1 MHACGALCM
10 HRRSRVA
17 CGVLQV
23 PPGHAPC
30 CKAFRHVRSCCKTS
44 GHALGWCCK
53 SLRGRA
59 RCCKT
64 PRGHAPG
71 TIGPHVG
78 VHCAVRP
85 HVGVHM
91 ALCAAPVHF
100 SVELLRACTIVA
112 LSTPSYI
119 SLCVASHMHQRCLG
133 HAFLSAV
140 HFSLVRCLV
149 HARMRCL
156 VHAPAQL
163 SRLRRTLGCASC
175 KSLPGHAPCCQ
186 ASGHARSC
194 CKTFGH
200 ALGWCCKSQ
209 VGMRLGSARPH
220 SLLRASGVWL
230 SRYGGRCLSGT
241 SGPPV

>member
-1 MHACGALCM
+1 
-10 HRRSRVA
+10 
-17 CGVLQV
+17 
-23 PPGHAPC
+23 
-30 CKAFRHVRSCCKTS
+30 
-44 GHALGWCCK
+44 
-53 SLRGRA
+53 
-59 RCCKT
+59 
-64 PRGHAPG
+64 
-71 TIGPHVG
+71 
-78 VHCAVRP
+78 
-85 HVGVHM
+85 
-91 ALCAAPVHF
+91 
-100 SVELLRACTIVA
+100 
-112 LSTPSYI
+112 
-119 SLCVASHMHQRCLG
+119 MHQRCLG

-241 SGPPV
+241 SGPPVRPLRGRVRWCCKTLCGHARCCKTPRGRAHGAFMRLGSARPQSLLRASGVWAEQVWWPVSFRLSGPPV